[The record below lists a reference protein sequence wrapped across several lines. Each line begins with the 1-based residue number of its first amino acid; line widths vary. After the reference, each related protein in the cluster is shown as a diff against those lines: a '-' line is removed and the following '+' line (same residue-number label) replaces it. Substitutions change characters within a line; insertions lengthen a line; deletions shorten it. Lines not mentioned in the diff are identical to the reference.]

1 MGIKIRLCEPL
12 SQYAMSRRNLNLGEC
27 ATVSDAFD
35 ELERLYPGIARRI
48 LDDQDNL
55 RKYVNVFLNGKP
67 IESHPSVVRLAKDDE
82 LFIVQSVA
90 GG

>member
-1 MGIKIRLCEPL
+1 MGVRVRLCEPL
-12 SQYAMSRRNLNLGEC
+12 SQYAMNRRSLMLGEC
-27 ATVSDAFD
+27 PTISYALE
-35 ELERLYPGIARRI
+35 ELERMYPGISRRI

-55 RKYVNVFLNGKP
+55 RRYVNVFLNGKL
-67 IESHPSVVRLAKDDE
+67 IERHPNQIRLAKDDE

>member
-1 MGIKIRLCEPL
+1 MGIKVRLCEPL
-12 SQYAMSRRNLNLGEC
+12 SQYAMNKRNLKIGEC
-27 ATVSDAFD
+27 STISDAFE
-35 ELERLYPGIARRI
+35 ELERLYPGISRRI

-55 RKYVNVFLNGKP
+55 RRYVNVFLNGKL
-67 IESHPSVVRLAKDDE
+67 IERSPDQIRLTKDDE